1 MANILVS
8 NGRQS
13 QAIPLWIRIIEIE
26 QKALG
31 DDHPDVFAVKDLL
44 REELENPDTTDDA
57 VSAYTERLF
66 VHDKPRRDAPNVIAP
81 HAANNAS
88 GDAVHIT
95 APQSAN
101 NGTLASLGTGAVE
114 MAAAV
119 GSATVSGAVRLGFSA
134 ASSTSSL
141 VMGATGRV
149 ASFAAR
155 RSLGEG
161 AADAAEVVGSAAMA
175 ATKSMAGGTFEATQ
189 QATANLSASA
199 ATSAISLAGHSVLTG
214 TAWAA
219 GGAQTLLRRFSSP
232 DVSVPVS
239 SVQEVDH
246 DVPIIQKALSCPDR

>member
-1 MANILVS
+1 
-8 NGRQS
+8 
-13 QAIPLWIRIIEIE
+13 
-26 QKALG
+26 
-31 DDHPDVFAVKDLL
+31 
-44 REELENPDTTDDA
+44 
-57 VSAYTERLF
+57 
-66 VHDKPRRDAPNVIAP
+66 
-81 HAANNAS
+81 
-88 GDAVHIT
+88 
-95 APQSAN
+95 
-101 NGTLASLGTGAVE
+101 

-119 GSATVSGAVRLGFSA
+119 GGATVSGAVRLGFSA

-199 ATSAISLAGHSVLTG
+199 ATSAISFAGHSVLTG